1 MSGWLLNLI
10 PWWVWAIV
18 AAGVLLIA
26 RGWLGSWRNVLL
38 AAMGAAG
45 AIWSLMSYQKGWK
58 SAKRDTEA
66 RQAKKEKEAQDAY
79 RKIDSDG
86 IDRDDV
92 SDRLRDHR
100 F

>member
-1 MSGWLLNLI
+1 MTGWLLNLI
-10 PWWVWAIV
+10 PWWVYAI
-18 AAGVLLIA
+18 AIGLVLIAA

-38 AAMGAAG
+38 AAVGAAG
-45 AIWSLMSYQKGWK
+45 AILSLRGFQKGWK

-79 RKIDSDG
+79 DKIDSDG
-86 IDRDDV
+86 IDRDSV
-92 SDRLRDHR
+92 SDRLRNHR